1 MGSISKLEVINHM
14 LLMAGEAPVV
24 LLAGAIETELATQI
38 FDHHIR
44 DIQFRGMANNRY
56 DKKYTLT
63 SAGTITFPANTL
75 SAELVS
81 GHTNDDGF
89 LIVGILRGD
98 ATKKLWNVTDQI
110 DIWKTGTDYWIEII
124 QELDWAN
131 LDASVQRSVMSSAAR
146 QYQIVVQGD
155 GDIDR
160 YLGEKEMFDKI
171 RGRASDTDDKRRN
184 IYQHMSMTKQN
195 VLSQRPSSRRRNV
208 RKGT

>member
-1 MGSISKLEVINHM
+1 
-14 LLMAGEAPVV
+14 
-24 LLAGAIETELATQI
+24 
-38 FDHHIR
+38 
-44 DIQFRGMANNRY
+44 
-56 DKKYTLT
+56 
-63 SAGTITFPANTL
+63 
-75 SAELVS
+75 
-81 GHTNDDGF
+81 
-89 LIVGILRGD
+89 
-98 ATKKLWNVTDQI
+98 
-110 DIWKTGTDYWIEII
+110 
-124 QELDWAN
+124 
-131 LDASVQRSVMSSAAR
+131 MSSAAR